1 MRVAVFLADGFEDVE
16 AIGPIDLFRRAGL
29 IVDTISVN
37 NTSNVLT
44 SHKIPLKADKV
55 LDKKHID
62 LSSYS
67 AILLPG
73 GGLGVQNLLKEE
85 ELQLAIKDYYLKG
98 GLVCA
103 ICAAPM
109 VLGKIGLLKDKSFTC
124 FAGCEEGL
132 DGLYT
137 AKEVE
142 VDGNIITARSM
153 LYSVPFALTIIER
166 LLGKEVKER
175 IYKQIEGLNRK

>member
-29 IVDTISVN
+29 EVDTYSVN
-37 NTSNVLT
+37 NSFNVLT
-44 SHKIPLKADKV
+44 SHKIPVKADKV
-55 LDKKHID
+55 LDKKNID
-62 LSSYS
+62 LNPYS

-85 ELQLAIKDYYLKG
+85 ELHLAIKNFYLTGK
-98 GLVCA
+98 LVCA

-109 VLGKIGLLKDKSFTC
+109 VLGKIGLLRGKKYTC
-124 FAGCEEGL
+124 FAGCNEGL
-132 DGLYT
+132 DGLYS

-142 VDGNIITARSM
+142 VDENIITARSM
-153 LYSVPFALTIIER
+153 LYSLPFALLIIEK
-166 LLGKEVKER
+166 LLGKEASEI